1 MRAPCRAQRAPGG
14 AACSPSSSRSTASRS
29 APARIMEIDLS
40 QAEYAGEHRGGVA
53 GRSTMVLRG
62 SWPMGG
68 NGEAA
73 CEQAEQSEH
82 MVMEG
87 MGMTSSHTKHTAP
100 GPGRSCGSHPGDAL
114 HADLSGEPSW
124 VASRNLQ
131 GMLERPQQGGW
142 GAGEAVFHAFLR
154 EGPRSLGHEILGQK
168 MGCAAFWLLGL
179 VEMTEIRPITCCC
192 RGAENSE
199 RYERSY

>member
-1 MRAPCRAQRAPGG
+1 MHEGQSKGCSDARSRGKCGGREEQAMRAPCRAQRAPGG
-14 AACSPSSSRSTASRS
+14 AACSPSSSRSMASRS
-29 APARIMEIDLS
+29 ARARIMETDLR
-40 QAEYAGEHRGGVA
+40 QAETAGEHRGGVA
-53 GRSTMVLRG
+53 GRSTMLLRG
-62 SWPMGG
+62 CFLRGAQ
-68 NGEAA
+68 GEAA

-87 MGMTSSHTKHTAP
+87 MGMTSSLTKHTAP

-154 EGPRSLGHEILGQK
+154 EGPEASDMKSLDKKWGAQLSG
-168 MGCAAFWLLGL
+168 FWG
-179 VEMTEIRPITCCC
+179 P
-192 RGAENSE
+192 
-199 RYERSY
+199 